1 MKKLFLCLMLFFSAT
16 ASFATTLRPAR
27 DNDPLR
33 YIVTGIVEKVSIN
46 ALEIWDENDKI
57 VKRYVYFGR
66 DVEVGQRVR
75 VHYDPA
81 SLRIDRLKKMTTL
94 EYQKDGQNLGYIF
107 QQKNKVTQGAGP

>member
-46 ALEIWDENDKI
+46 ALEIWDENDRI

-107 QQKNKVTQGAGP
+107 QQENKVTQGAGP